1 MKVKIISS
9 QKQINVKIISS
20 MQRQTIPSIQTITVM
35 GHFAKF
41 ERLSIR
47 EHHVYYLSKKE
58 SFAVMEDLLKSNLK
72 KNQIQLPFKKIG
84 IFFYA

>member
-20 MQRQTIPSIQTITVM
+20 MQRQTIPRIYKQLM
-35 GHFAKF
+35 GHSAKF

-58 SFAVMEDLLKSNLK
+58 SFAVMEDLLKSNFK
-72 KNQIQLPFKKIG
+72 KNQIQLLFKKME

>member
-1 MKVKIISS
+1 MLKLYHQCRNKPYPVY
-9 QKQINVKIISS
+9 KQL
-20 MQRQTIPSIQTITVM
+20 M

-47 EHHVYYLSKKE
+47 EHHVYYLSKKK

-72 KNQIQLPFKKIG
+72 KNQIQLPFKKME

>member
-1 MKVKIISS
+1 MLKLYHQCRS
-9 QKQINVKIISS
+9 
-20 MQRQTIPSIQTITVM
+20 RQTIPRIYKQLM
-35 GHFAKF
+35 GHSAKF

-58 SFAVMEDLLKSNLK
+58 SFAVMEDQLKSNFK
-72 KNQIQLPFKKIG
+72 KNQIQLLFKKMG

>member
-20 MQRQTIPSIQTITVM
+20 MQRQNIPRIYKQLM
-35 GHFAKF
+35 GHSAKF

-58 SFAVMEDLLKSNLK
+58 SFAVMEDLLKSNFK
-72 KNQIQLPFKKIG
+72 KNQIQLLFKKMG

>member
-1 MKVKIISS
+1 MLKLYHQCRNKPYPVS
-9 QKQINVKIISS
+9 KQLL
-20 MQRQTIPSIQTITVM
+20 

-47 EHHVYYLSKKE
+47 EHHVYYLSKKK
-58 SFAVMEDLLKSNLK
+58 SFAMMEDLLKSNFK
-72 KNQIQLPFKKIG
+72 KNQIQLPFKKMG